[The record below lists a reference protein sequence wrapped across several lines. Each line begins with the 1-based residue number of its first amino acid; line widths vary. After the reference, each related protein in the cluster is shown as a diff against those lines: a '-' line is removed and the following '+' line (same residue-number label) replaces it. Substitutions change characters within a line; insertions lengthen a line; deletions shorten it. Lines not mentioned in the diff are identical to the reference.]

1 MSMYAPDADDWD
13 SQWDGGEGR
22 IRFLGGPAARDQDSP
37 PRPRRTADASTVG
50 GGAVRRLLEDPVS
63 VLVNRERVARG
74 LEVLVGDERLRTS
87 ARGHSAEMVR
97 LGFFDHMA
105 PDGTSP
111 AERML
116 AAGFP
121 LPGGENIAFGQPT
134 PEAVVAD
141 WMNSPPHRRNILRRE
156 FRVIGVGVCVTS
168 LGPMWT
174 QNFGYV

>member
-1 MSMYAPDADDWD
+1 MSANDFDADGWD
-13 SQWDGGEGR
+13 SQWSSAKGR
-22 IRFLGGPAARDQDSP
+22 IRFLGAPSGSDQDGA
-37 PRPRRTADASTVG
+37 PRPRRTADASVLG
-50 GGAVRRLLEDPVS
+50 GDVVRRALENPVT
-63 VLVNRERVARG
+63 VLVNRERAARG
-74 LEVLVGDERLRTS
+74 MEPLLDDERLRRS
-87 ARGHSAEMVR
+87 ARAHSADMVR
-97 LGFFDHMA
+97 LGYFDHVA

-111 AERML
+111 ADRML

-134 PEAVVAD
+134 PEEVVAD

-156 FRVIGVGVCVTS
+156 FHVIGVGVCVTT

>member
-1 MSMYAPDADDWD
+1 MNPNDTDTDDWD
-13 SQWDGGEGR
+13 SQWGGTGGR
-22 IRFLGGPAARDQDSP
+22 IRFLGSPSGDFEGAPRDCP
-37 PRPRRTADASTVG
+37 TADGSAIG
-50 GGAVRRLLEDPVS
+50 GDAVRRSLENPVVS
-63 VLVNRERVARG
+63 LVNRERTVRG
-74 LEVLVGDERLRTS
+74 MQLLVSDERLRAS
-87 ARGHSAEMVR
+87 ARAHSADMVR
-97 LGFFDHMA
+97 LGYFDHLA

-134 PEAVVAD
+134 PEEVVAD
-141 WMNSPPHRRNILRRE
+141 WMNSPPHRRNILRRG
-156 FRVIGVGVCVTS
+156 FRVIGVGVFVTP